1 MKKNQSNVAV
11 FHSCIEVHE
20 FLCLTKQSEPCNDQ
34 AAILLRK
41 LQILHFKNLES
52 QRETMV
58 KEVRN

>member
-1 MKKNQSNVAV
+1 MKKNQAILSVL
-11 FHSCIEVHE
+11 HSCIEVHE

-34 AAILLRK
+34 AAILLTK
-41 LQILHFKNLES
+41 LQILHFKNLEL